1 MRILIDLQAC
11 QSTGSR
17 DRGIGRY
24 SLALAQAMARHAE
37 QHELW
42 LMLNGAFPET
52 VIPLRQHFAG
62 LVPPERI
69 KVWHV
74 PGPVAE
80 NIEGSS
86 WRRRAGEMAREQALA
101 ELRPDFVHVA
111 SLFEGLTDDA
121 LTSLGSTGEPSPTA
135 VTLYDLIP
143 LANAK
148 QYLASPLVRDWYY
161 RKALALKNAD
171 LLLAISESSRREGID
186 WLQLPAERV
195 VNISSAVD
203 HRFQVRQYD
212 PAAMQELR
220 GRHGLTRPFV
230 MYTGGIDL
238 RKNIDALIRSY
249 AALPAPLR
257 MQYQLAIVCSVLQPE
272 RERLQEIAQRAG
284 MAKDELVLTG
294 FVPDEALPM
303 LYNDCA
309 LFVFPSWHEGFGLP
323 ALEAMACGAPVI
335 ASNTSS
341 LPEVMGCDD
350 ALFDPYSE
358 AAITAKMH
366 EALTNAGF
374 RASLRAHGLEQAKKF
389 SWDAS
394 GKRAL
399 AAFEEA
405 YERRNTHALVACNA
419 APARKPRLAFV
430 SPLPPERCGI
440 ADYSAELLPELAR
453 YYDIELIVD
462 QKEVGDPWLRANFP
476 VRDWQWFDMNAGQY
490 DRIVYHF
497 GNSPFHAHMFG
508 LLARHPGTVVLH
520 DFFLSHIASHLEFIG
535 LAPHGW
541 AQALYESHGYK
552 ALLDNVQAAS
562 ENEIV
567 WKYPCNIAV
576 LRQAAGIIV
585 HSRYSVELAQRWYGA
600 SAAEAWQVISLIR
613 KMPAT
618 SNRSAARV
626 QLGLS
631 DDDFLVCSF
640 GLLGPSKLNHRLLDA
655 WHASPLAQDARCHL
669 VFVGENNAAEY
680 SDRIVKAIKS
690 SPWSDRIS
698 VTGFAAPELFRN
710 YLAAADVAVQ
720 LRTMT
725 RGETSAAVLDCMA
738 HGVATIVNDHGA
750 MADLPGD
757 VLVKLPDQFADT
769 ELVERFATLR
779 VDADYRR
786 TLGQRGIEHIQ
797 THHAPTQ
804 IGADYFHAIEGFARE
819 LPANRRRR
827 MFESVAALESSPAP
841 SDIDLVALAQCV
853 SMNCRV
859 PGQKQ
864 LLVDVTTVAQVD
876 AKSGIQRVVR
886 GIVSALVAA
895 PPEGYRIEPV
905 IVTEY
910 GLRYARRFT
919 CELLGLPLPAVGD
932 ELVEAGT
939 GDVFVGLDLNCNPVV
954 VHRNVLA
961 GLRINGV
968 KVVFVVYDLLPVLRA
983 NCFPENLAGIFAKW
997 LDAITELADGA
1008 MCISRSVADELL
1020 AWTASRQPGRQGP
1033 FHVGYFH
1040 LGADIEASLP
1050 TAGDMSSLSTVME
1063 AIGGSPTFLMVGTL
1077 EPRKGHAQALD
1088 AFDHLWAQGGNANL
1102 LIVGG
1107 PGWKTGALAERIHAH
1122 PEYGRRLFWV
1132 EKASDEVLERLYRSA
1147 TALLMASEGEGFG
1160 LPLIE
1165 AARHNMPIVA
1175 RDLPVFQEIAGEHA
1189 FYFSGTDGR
1198 DLASALQQWLALRE
1212 QGVAP
1217 ISTGMP
1223 WLTWAQSA
1231 GQLCDAVLREHW
1243 YGTA

>member
-24 SLALAQAMARHAE
+24 SLALAQAMARHAG

-52 VIPLRQHFAG
+52 VVPLRQQFDSLIPH
-62 LVPPERI
+62 ERI
-69 KVWHV
+69 KVWHA

-80 NIEGSS
+80 NLDGTH
-86 WRRRAGEMAREQALA
+86 WRRRAGEMVREQALA

-121 LTSLGSTGEPSPTA
+121 LTSLGSTGEPLPTA

-143 LANAK
+143 LANAR

-161 RKALALKNAD
+161 RKVLALKNAD

-195 VNISSAVD
+195 INISSAVD
-203 HRFQVRQYD
+203 TRFEVRQYD
-212 PAAMQELR
+212 PAAMRELR
-220 GRHGLTRPFV
+220 ARYGLTRPFV

-257 MQYQLAIVCSVLQPE
+257 TQHQLAIVCSVQQPE

-341 LPEVMGCDD
+341 LPEVMGRDD
-350 ALFDPYSE
+350 ALFDPHSE
-358 AAITAKMH
+358 AAIAAKMH
-366 EALTNAGF
+366 QALTDEGF
-374 RASLRAHGLEQAKKF
+374 LASLRAHGLEQAKKF

-399 AAFEEA
+399 AAFDEA
-405 YERRNTHALVACNA
+405 YARRNASQLVACNA
-419 APARKPRLAFV
+419 APVRKPRLAFV

-462 QKEVGDPWLRANFP
+462 QKEVSDPWLRANFP
-476 VRDWQWFDMNAGQY
+476 VRDWRWFDTNADSY

-497 GNSPFHAHMFG
+497 GNSPFHAHMFD
-508 LLARHPGTVVLH
+508 LLSRHPGTVVLH
-520 DFFLSHIASHLEFIG
+520 DFFLSHITSHLEFIG

-562 ENEIV
+562 EQEIV

-585 HSRYSVELAQRWYGA
+585 HSRYSIELARRWYGA
-600 SAAEAWQVISLIR
+600 TAAEAWQVISLIR

-618 SNRSAARV
+618 SNRAEARR

-655 WHASPLAQDARCHL
+655 WHASPLAQDARCRL

-680 SDRIVKAIKS
+680 SDRIMKAIKS
-690 SPWSDRIS
+690 SPLSARIS
-698 VTGFAAPELFRN
+698 VTGFAAPELFRA

-757 VLVKLPDQFADT
+757 VLAKLPDQFTNA
-769 ELVERFATLR
+769 ELAERLATLR
-779 VDADYRR
+779 ADPDYRR
-786 TLGQRGIEHIQ
+786 ILGRCGIEHIR
-797 THHAPTQ
+797 THHAPTRV
-804 IGADYFHAIEGFARE
+804 GEDYFHAIEGFARE

-827 MFESVAALESSPAP
+827 MFESVAEIESPTPP
-841 SDIDLVALAQCV
+841 SDADLVALAQCV
-853 SMNCRV
+853 SMNCRT

-919 CELLGLPLPAVGD
+919 CELLGLPTPAVGD
-932 ELVEAGT
+932 ELVEAGAD
-939 GDVFVGLDLNCNPVV
+939 DVFVGLDLNCNPVV
-954 VHRNVLA
+954 MYRNALA
-961 GLRINGV
+961 GLRINRV
-968 KVVFVVYDLLPVLRA
+968 KVIFVVYDLLPVLRA
-983 NCFPENLAGIFAKW
+983 NCFPEELAGIFGKW
-997 LDAITELADGA
+997 LATIAEVADGA
-1008 MCISRSVADELL
+1008 VCISRSVADELL
-1020 AWTASRQPGRQGP
+1020 QWMQTQRPERQGP
-1033 FHVGYFH
+1033 FQVGYFH

-1050 TAGDMSSLSTVME
+1050 TAGDMSSLSATLD
-1063 AIGGSPTFLMVGTL
+1063 AIGRKPAFLMVGTL

-1088 AFDHLWAQGGNANL
+1088 AFERLWAQGTDACL

-1107 PGWKTGALAERIHAH
+1107 AGWKTGALAERIHAH
-1122 PEYGRRLFWV
+1122 PEYGRRLFWI

-1165 AARHNMPIVA
+1165 AARHDMPIVA
-1175 RDLPVFQEIAGEHA
+1175 RDLPVFREIAGEHA
-1189 FYFSGTDGR
+1189 FYFSGMTGE
-1198 DLASALQQWLALRE
+1198 DLASALRQWLALRE
-1212 QGVAP
+1212 QGTAP
-1217 ISTGMP
+1217 ASTGMP

-1231 GQLCDAVLREHW
+1231 GQLCETVLRERW
-1243 YGTA
+1243 YGKA

>member
-24 SLALAQAMARHAE
+24 SLALAQAMARHAG
-37 QHELW
+37 QHELS
-42 LMLNGAFPET
+42 LMLSGAFPET
-52 VIPLRQHFAG
+52 VIPLRQHFAS

-69 KVWHV
+69 KVWHA

-121 LTSLGSTGEPSPTA
+121 LTSLGSTGEPLPTA

-212 PAAMQELR
+212 PAVMQELR
-220 GRHGLTRPFV
+220 GRYGLTRPFV

-257 MQYQLAIVCSVLQPE
+257 MQYQLAIVCSVQQPE

-294 FVPDEALPM
+294 FVLDEALPM

-341 LPEVMGCDD
+341 LPEVMGRGD
-350 ALFDPYSE
+350 ALFDPHSE

-399 AAFEEA
+399 TAFEEA
-405 YERRNTHALVACNA
+405 YERRNTHALVACNT

-462 QKEVGDPWLRANFP
+462 QKEVSDPWLRANFP
-476 VRDWQWFDMNAGQY
+476 VRDWKWFDTNADRY

-585 HSRYSVELAQRWYGA
+585 HSKYSLELAQRWYGA
-600 SAAEAWQVISLIR
+600 AAAEAWQVISLIR

-618 SNRSAARV
+618 SNRAAARE

-655 WHASPLAQDARCHL
+655 WHASPLAQDVRCRL

-698 VTGFAAPELFRN
+698 VTGFAAPELFRT

-757 VLVKLPDQFADT
+757 VLVKLPDQFADA
-769 ELVERFATLR
+769 ELAERLR
-779 VDADYRR
+779 ALRADTDYRR
-786 TLGQRGIEHIQ
+786 TLGQRGTEYIR
-797 THHAPTQ
+797 THHAPARV
-804 IGADYFHAIEGFARE
+804 GEDYFHAIEGFVRE

-827 MFESVAALESSPAP
+827 MYESVAAIDSLTPP
-841 SDIDLVALAQCV
+841 SDADLVALAQCV
-853 SMNCRV
+853 SMNCRT

-895 PPEGYRIEPV
+895 PPQGYRIEPV

-919 CELLGLPLPAVGD
+919 CGLLGLPAPAVGD
-932 ELVEAGT
+932 ELVEAGPD
-939 GDVFVGLDLNCNPVV
+939 DVFVGLDLNCNPVV
-954 VHRNVLA
+954 MYRNALA

-968 KVVFVVYDLLPVLRA
+968 KVIFVVYDLLPVLRA
-983 NCFPENLAGIFAKW
+983 NCFPEELANIFGKW
-997 LDAITELADGA
+997 LATISEVADGA
-1008 MCISRSVADELL
+1008 VCISRSVADELL
-1020 AWTASRQPGRQGP
+1020 QWMQTQRPERQGP
-1033 FHVGYFH
+1033 FRVGYFH

-1050 TAGDMSSLSTVME
+1050 TAGDMSSLSATLD
-1063 AIGGSPTFLMVGTL
+1063 AIGRKPSFLMVGTL

-1088 AFDHLWAQGGNANL
+1088 AFERLWAQGVEACL

-1107 PGWKTGALAERIHAH
+1107 AGWKTGALAERIHAH
-1122 PEYGRRLFWV
+1122 SEYGRRLFWI

-1165 AARHNMPIVA
+1165 AARHDMPIVA
-1175 RDLPVFQEIAGEHA
+1175 RELPVFREIAGEHA
-1189 FYFSGTDGR
+1189 FYFSGMTGE
-1198 DLASALQQWLALRE
+1198 DLASALRQWLALRE
-1212 QGVAP
+1212 QGTTPA
-1217 ISTGMP
+1217 STGMP

-1231 GQLCDAVLREHW
+1231 GQLCDAVLRERW